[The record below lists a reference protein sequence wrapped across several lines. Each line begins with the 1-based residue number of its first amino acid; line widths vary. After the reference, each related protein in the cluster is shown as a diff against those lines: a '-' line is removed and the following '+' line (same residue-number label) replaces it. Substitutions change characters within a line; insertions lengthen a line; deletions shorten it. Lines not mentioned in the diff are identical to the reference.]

1 MRLFPALAL
10 YAAFGFTVLAPTAS
24 AQEDGIGVITVMNE
38 SDLAVSYLYASSC
51 QEDEWGDD
59 LLGSDVLASGAHL
72 EVPLNS
78 GCWDLKAIAAD
89 GQEVETYT
97 VDLADGDVIVWT
109 VDEE

>member
-1 MRLFPALAL
+1 MRLVSPLVLCAAVAL
-10 YAAFGFTVLAPTAS
+10 TAS
-24 AQEDGIGVITVMNE
+24 AASAQQDGIGVITVMNE
-38 SDLAVSYLYASSC
+38 SDVTVSYLYASSC